1 MNKYI
6 PPYKITSKILKLST
20 QISEELTKLQFSGVE
35 KVNPMQ
41 QIKNRIK
48 ILADAF
54 IGNLKLQN
62 DIFFNINKFFC

>member
-1 MNKYI
+1 MNKYTT
-6 PPYKITSKILKLST
+6 PYKITSKILKLLT

>member
-1 MNKYI
+1 MNNYTT
-6 PPYKITSKILKLST
+6 PYKITSKILKLLT